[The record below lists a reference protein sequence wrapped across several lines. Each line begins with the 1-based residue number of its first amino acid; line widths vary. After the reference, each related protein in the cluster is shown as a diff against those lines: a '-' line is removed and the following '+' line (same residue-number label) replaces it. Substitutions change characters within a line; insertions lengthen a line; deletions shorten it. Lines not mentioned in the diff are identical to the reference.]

1 MRLSR
6 LYYVLFITL
15 GSFCLASCSDDD
27 DNKVVDDGVKVL
39 AAETSFD
46 ANGGTKEISVNK
58 NITKAYAADGW
69 LSVEAKGSSVAVSTG
84 QNVSNESRHTTVVIK
99 ASETDSTI
107 VNVSQLGSVFVIENV
122 GDIVLSSNAA
132 ASMSYSMKHQLPVE
146 VSASDEWISVNAG
159 EDNLKVDIAKNN
171 SGHLRHGWVA
181 YACGSIKD
189 TINVVQYDFKENIAG
204 NYYFGFTQAS
214 GKNGAVLAQLGET
227 STGYALNFPALG
239 YAIPVSFDAEKC
251 QLSLAAGS
259 YLGEYDNQGTTLY
272 IYDLLGSSS
281 VGYVTWD
288 PSVNMVAS
296 FNYDEENG
304 TYAIFEDTGSWEYE
318 VDFLSL
324 YAFSDKEASGDG
336 MVGGLLTMY
345 FPYMQKLDA
354 SASAK
359 KHFTS
364 ISKLSILK

>member
-15 GSFCLASCSDDD
+15 GSFFLASCSDDD
-27 DNKVVDDGVKVL
+27 DNVVDDGVKVL
-39 AAETSFD
+39 SAETSFD

-58 NITKAYAADGW
+58 NISKAYAADNW
-69 LSVEAKGSSVAVSTG
+69 LSVETKGSSVAVSTG

-132 ASMSYSMKHQLPVE
+132 TSMSYSMKHQLPVE
-146 VSASDEWISVNAG
+146 VSVSDEWISVNAG
-159 EDNLKVDIAKNN
+159 EDNLKVDVAENN

-189 TINVVQYDFKENIAG
+189 TINVVQYDFNEDIAG

-214 GKNGAVLAQLGET
+214 GKAGAVLAQLGKT

-239 YAIPVSFDAEKC
+239 YAIPVSFDAKKC

-259 YLGEYDNQGTTLY
+259 YLGDYDYNGYTLY
-272 IYDLLGSSS
+272 IYDVLGNSSTGS
-281 VGYVTWD
+281 ISWD
-288 PSVNMVAS
+288 PSDKMDAS
-296 FNYDEENG
+296 FDYDEENG
-304 TYAIFEDTGSWEYE
+304 TYAIFEGSG

-324 YAFSDKEASGDG
+324 FAFSEKEPSEDAEFGS
-336 MVGGLLTMY
+336 LLNMF
-345 FPYMQKLDA
+345 FPYMQKLEA

-364 ISKLSILK
+364 VSKLSIMK

>member
-15 GSFCLASCSDDD
+15 GSFFLASCSDDD
-27 DNKVVDDGVKVL
+27 EVDDGVKVL
-39 AAETSFD
+39 SAETSFD

-58 NITKAYAADGW
+58 NISKAYAADNW
-69 LSVEAKGSSVAVSTG
+69 LSVETKGSSVAVSTG

-132 ASMSYSMKHQLPVE
+132 TSMSYSMKHQLPVE

-159 EDNLKVDIAKNN
+159 EDNLKVDVAENN

-181 YACGSIKD
+181 YACGTIKD
-189 TINVVQYDFKENIAG
+189 TINVVQYDFNEDIAG

-214 GKNGAVLAQLGET
+214 GKAGAVLAQLGKT

-239 YAIPVSFDAEKC
+239 YAIPVSFDAKKC

-259 YLGEYDNQGTTLY
+259 YLGEFENQGMTLY
-272 IYDLLGSSS
+272 VYDLLGSSS
-281 VGYVTWD
+281 SGYVTWD
-288 PSVNMVAS
+288 PTVNMIAS
-296 FNYDEENG
+296 FDYDEEDG
-304 TYAIFEDTGSWEYE
+304 TYAIFEDSGSWDAE

-324 YAFSDKEASGDG
+324 YAFSDQEPTGDN

-345 FPYMQKLDA
+345 FPYIQKLDA

-359 KHFTS
+359 KQFTS
-364 ISKLSILK
+364 VSSKLSIMK